1 MMSHGLYTTAKAAD
15 VVLRQISFFILI
27 ALLIGFPFQMYFAA
41 LPTHPT
47 APVNSGLSYGN
58 DEPLCLHL
66 RIAET
71 QPPSPLVRKT
81 LLQRPPPAPQGER
94 RP

>member
-1 MMSHGLYTTAKAAD
+1 MMSHGLYATAKATD

-27 ALLIGFPFQMYFAA
+27 ALLIGFPSQMYFAA
-41 LPTHPT
+41 LPTHPS
-47 APVNSGLSYGN
+47 APANSGLSYRS

-71 QPPSPLVRKT
+71 HPPSPLARKT
-81 LLQRPPPAPQGER
+81 LPQRLPPASQGER